1 MTRPIAAVDLDDT
14 IINYDG
20 WKGVDVFGPLYSGAK
35 KFMDELHKDF
45 DILVFT
51 TRCSVEVN
59 RLGPNLLANKVRE
72 YLEKNEIPFED
83 IWVGQGK
90 PLATVFIDDRA
101 VNCWCKLPI
110 WRPALYDD
118 VLRQAREIA
127 IRSGMDKDHVI
138 QAEID
143 RLRNSVHF
151 PTNADWA
158 EAIANRIADESQY
171 DDEDQQTILEALSL
185 ALSRCPEAVE
195 KLKGTGVIELDYFDD
210 LEAEPTS
217 PAEPKEKEP
226 KRELP

>member
-14 IINYDG
+14 LIKYDG
-20 WKGVDVFGPLYSGAK
+20 WKGIDFFGHVHDGAK
-35 KFMDELHKDF
+35 KFMQELHKDF

-51 TRCSVEVN
+51 TRCSQEVN

-72 YLEKNEIPFED
+72 YLEKNQLPFDE

-101 VNCWCKLPI
+101 VNCWCKSPGL
-110 WRPALYDD
+110 RPELYAT
-118 VLRQAREIA
+118 VLQQCREIA
-127 IRSGMDKDHVI
+127 IRSGLDKDHVI

-143 RLRNSVHF
+143 RLKGSVHW
-151 PTNADWA
+151 PTIADWA

-171 DDEDQQTILEALSL
+171 DDEDQQVILEALTM

-195 KLKGTGVIELDYFDD
+195 KLKGTGVIELDYF
-210 LEAEPTS
+210 EEIG
-217 PAEPKEKEP
+217 
-226 KRELP
+226 